1 MQAQAHHDTGTGI
14 RVRMY
19 VCHAGRIGYAAQNAW
34 IFNDTLKNNVLFGLD
49 YDADRFARA
58 VSVCA
63 MEADIDL
70 VRVSTP
76 ALRH

>member
-1 MQAQAHHDTGTGI
+1 MQLLAHHDTGI
-14 RVRMY
+14 CVRMY
-19 VCHAGRIGYAAQNAW
+19 ACTAGRIGYAAQNAW

-49 YDADRFARA
+49 HDADRFARA

-70 VRVSTP
+70 VRVSVSI
-76 ALRH
+76 LHH